1 VCITT
6 NQSDTKYNPNPNP
19 TTKQHAVVSM
29 RLNYINDIA
38 LMSINYSNKTEIMQE
53 RALTSFAFINL

>member
-1 VCITT
+1 
-6 NQSDTKYNPNPNP
+6 
-19 TTKQHAVVSM
+19 M